1 MHTCLSMLLE
11 VQYIES
17 ALMIYIDRL
26 SGNFP
31 TAGSGFSV
39 YGTVNLTLVHIFVFL
54 PLPAPSLPHPHSTET
69 TSTTTILSCHWQQP
83 IVLVVVATWLP
94 HPKNSC
100 LYFESIIIYIYIY
113 IYHLAKTDLIM
124 HYMTSWSIFLFSNCY
139 VPAVEKLFSCIYNY
153 ELLCFH
159 GDKEYQKCH

>member
-39 YGTVNLTLVHIFVFL
+39 YGTVNLTLVHIFVSL
-54 PLPAPSLPHPHSTET
+54 PLPAPSHPHPHSTET
-69 TSTTTILSCHWQQP
+69 TSTTTIPSCPWQQP

-100 LYFESIIIYIYIY
+100 LYFESI
-113 IYHLAKTDLIM
+113 YHLAKTDLIM
-124 HYMTSWSIFLFSNCY
+124 HYDVY
-139 VPAVEKLFSCIYNY
+139 VPIIMYLQLMNFFSGQQCISCRCQSRD
-153 ELLCFH
+153 LCH
-159 GDKEYQKCH
+159 C